1 MPQSAPTAQVKPVKA
16 NAKAK
21 PFVPSVQQAA
31 KSDDAPR
38 DVDSPAQGTS
48 PAAAEPAG
56 ALRDMGIE
64 CDDGYGSLK
73 HTSHEGEE
81 LHAPGV
87 HSDATV
93 DKRYA
98 GRPGELAAHAS
109 EASDDGGLFGM
120 EELSDEG
127 LLFAD
132 GDDVMPELMG
142 KRLDAE
148 EMRRAVIMSEIMN
161 KRGGRRGWARM

>member
-1 MPQSAPTAQVKPVKA
+1 
-16 NAKAK
+16 
-21 PFVPSVQQAA
+21 
-31 KSDDAPR
+31 
-38 DVDSPAQGTS
+38 
-48 PAAAEPAG
+48 
-56 ALRDMGIE
+56 
-64 CDDGYGSLK
+64 
-73 HTSHEGEE
+73 
-81 LHAPGV
+81 
-87 HSDATV
+87 
-93 DKRYA
+93 
-98 GRPGELAAHAS
+98 
-109 EASDDGGLFGM
+109 M